1 MSAIQPK
8 RRFVVTAVLEQT
20 STKKGNRFIT
30 CALHGDTGC
39 LAVWGTPGKNM
50 AHVDALNARMLA
62 GFPMTIECEWI
73 HPTDQHWVDQH
84 SHKYWA
90 YERHSFRIL
99 A

>member
-1 MSAIQPK
+1 
-8 RRFVVTAVLEQT
+8 
-20 STKKGNRFIT
+20 
-30 CALHGDTGC
+30 
-39 LAVWGTPGKNM
+39 M